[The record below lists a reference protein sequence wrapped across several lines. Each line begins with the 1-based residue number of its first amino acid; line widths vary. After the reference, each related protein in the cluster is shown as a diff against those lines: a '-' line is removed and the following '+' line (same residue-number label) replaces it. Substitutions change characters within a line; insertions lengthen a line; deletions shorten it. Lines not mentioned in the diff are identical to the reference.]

1 MKKNLTISL
10 NLKEDKEIRKFI
22 NGMIVEQVKSIS
34 RELIR
39 DVVQEHI
46 KKAIEESVDKQG
58 SILRYYIA
66 KMYERERLNRY
77 EELQSSIQEE
87 ANKVTNDV
95 LINAK
100 ENIRKTLNDII
111 LDMVQNQLKNKYQ

>member
-111 LDMVQNQLKNKYQ
+111 LDMVQNQLKKQI